1 MKFVKFFAFFL
12 AFLCSL
18 AFLSFMIFLVFGF
31 SFFPSTNLE
40 KRYDLIHSISVD
52 VSSSKLEIKQG
63 DYFGIHIR
71 GSNMIQVNHQRG
83 ELEIEEKKGFFF
95 SKGGP
100 STITIFVQDHAILE
114 DLDISFDAGQVQIS
128 NITAASFS
136 IEQGAG
142 TLTISDSKFNEAD
155 IEGGAGKISI
165 TKSLLNNLDLESG
178 AGHVSIDSVLTG
190 HSKIE
195 CGVGMISLH
204 LIGNKSDYRF
214 LVENGIGNIEID
226 GEKISTSMFGEGR
239 HLLELKGGICNMK
252 VDFRKE

>member
-1 MKFVKFFAFFL
+1 MKFVKIFALFL

-40 KRYDLIHSISVD
+40 KKYDLIHSISVD
-52 VSSSKLEIKQG
+52 VSSSKIEIKQG

-100 STITIFVQDHAILE
+100 STI
-114 DLDISFDAGQVQIS
+114 
-128 NITAASFS
+128 
-136 IEQGAG
+136 
-142 TLTISDSKFNEAD
+142 TISDSKFNEAD

-239 HLLELKGGICNMK
+239 HLLELKGGIGTMK